1 MRESAEKMIYKVSG
15 LTKKYQGES
24 QNIVL
29 DNLSFSLAQSS
40 FIAIV
45 GPSGVGKST
54 LLNLLGLLDTPDAGN
69 INFLDTEVAELSK
82 EERSRMRR
90 REIGFIFQA
99 HHLFAELTVLENVMV
114 PLLLAGSRKEEVK
127 SLATEILA
135 DLEILDKKHTR
146 PNNLSGGERQRVAIG
161 RAIIHRPAV
170 VLGDEISGNLDI
182 KTSQKV
188 LQILMKLSQ
197 KYATSLV
204 IATHD
209 MMIAKKADTIL
220 RLEEGGLQSL

>member
-1 MRESAEKMIYKVSG
+1 MRESREKMIYKVSG

-24 QNIVL
+24 QNVVL
-29 DNLSFSLAQSS
+29 DNLNFSLAQSS

>member
-1 MRESAEKMIYKVSG
+1 MRESTEKMIYKVSG

-114 PLLLAGSRKEEVK
+114 PLLLTGSRKEEVK

>member
-1 MRESAEKMIYKVSG
+1 MRESTEKMIYKVSG